1 VPKRFFEFMSHDERV
16 DCLCYGDW
24 KKHACSSLLLKQG
37 DPPGGLRVLLSGEAM
52 VSVCGDEVAI
62 LEPGDVFG
70 EISFALAQP
79 ATADVVAKTDVS
91 VLVLQP
97 YQLDRLIEN
106 RPRLAGA
113 LYRSLSTEL
122 ARRLSK
128 RLFEAQQRM
137 LQSGSTLERHRSLLS
152 GAESSI
158 Y

>member
-1 VPKRFFEFMSHDERV
+1 
-16 DCLCYGDW
+16 
-24 KKHACSSLLLKQG
+24 
-37 DPPGGLRVLLSGEAM
+37 M

-97 YQLDRLIEN
+97 HQLDRLIEN

-128 RLFEAQQRM
+128 RLLEAQQPM
-137 LQSGSTLERHRSLLS
+137 LQTGSTLERHRSLLS